1 MALSNNLID
10 KFVNAVGVDSKDKLK
25 KDGPLYGTIVGQ
37 SGSMYVKLDG
47 SEVLTPITTT
57 VEYAEGER
65 VLVNILKHT
74 ATVVGNVSSPAV
86 NGGTVK
92 KVEDKVDV
100 VIADNVII
108 RDKIIASE
116 ADIANIK
123 ADNVSIKGKLDA
135 TDAEI
140 KNLKATT
147 ITADQADLKY
157 ATIENL
163 DVVNETVRN
172 LQGDYGSFK
181 ELTTSKI
188 TAVEGNITNLTS
200 ENVTITG
207 RLDANEASI
216 NTLEATTAKIT
227 DLDAVNAHI
236 KNLTANKADIDL
248 ANVNNAWIQNGI
260 IKDGSIGEAA
270 IHEGAITNAK
280 IADATIEAAKI
291 KSINADT
298 ITAGTIKTDRLI
310 ITGPDGQDSIVKAIN
325 IANGV
330 SEADVNSQKI
340 QAASIDVV
348 DLSAFQAKIAGFDMN
363 GNAIYSG
370 KESIKDPNSG
380 IYISTTGIGMGDG
393 LLTGKD
399 ESPLQAYADGSF
411 KLIGKNSSFDF
422 NTVTG
427 ELNIEASSLKIS
439 SKSVATKS
447 DVDEVRNKAVT
458 AANTANNVQTAMN
471 ALNIGGRNL
480 LIDSSFN
487 NGYQSYVDDTYQIN
501 NNHTLKLYVNNT
513 DTSGIKYAGISDSY
527 ENKRLSVPIAD
538 CLNKNLVLSAWLYIP
553 ESGSVSGYRCRVVR
567 NVNGTEKLGYPN
579 YDYPNNLP
587 FSDNLSVGWN
597 HLYATYTI
605 SGDSTRLDAS
615 INVTAAAGKSSLAYL
630 SSPKLECGTRP
641 TDWTPAPED
650 VETRI
655 DNAYTQIESN
665 KTSISLKASQTE
677 TAIISDKLNAYI
689 DSSTEMIQNVNSWQ
703 FNFNKL
709 IKTDEADVENHQDY
723 ITFQNGDIILGE
735 SKSDLKLKIANDS
748 IQFKG
753 TTETEITPD
762 DDTTAWI
769 TGKQFNINRG
779 EIHEYLRVGNLILMP
794 KENGNFTI
802 DII

>member
-10 KFVNAVGVDSKDKLK
+10 KFVNAVGVDNKDKLK

-37 SGSMYVKLDG
+37 GGSMYVKLDG

-100 VIADNVII
+100 VVADNAII

-123 ADNVSIKGKLDA
+123 ADNVSINGKLDA

-227 DLDAVNAHI
+227 DLDTVNAHI

-380 IYISTTGIGMGDG
+380 IYISTTGIGIGDG

-439 SKSVATKS
+439 SKSVATKT
-447 DVDEVRNKAVT
+447 DVDEVRDEIT
-458 AANTANNVQTAMN
+458 

-513 DTSGIKYAGISDSY
+513 DTSGTKYVGITDSY
-527 ENKRLSVPIAD
+527 NNKRLSVPIAD

-553 ESGSVSGYRCRVVR
+553 ESGSVSGYRCRVMR
-567 NVNGTEKLGYPN
+567 IVNGITKWSDPN
-579 YDYPNNLP
+579 NDYPKNLP
-587 FSDNLSVGWN
+587 SSDSLSVGWN

-605 SGDSTRLDAS
+605 SGDSTELYVE
-615 INVTAAAGKSSLAYL
+615 INVYAKAGKSSLAYL
-630 SSPKLECGTRP
+630 SSPKLEFGTRP

-650 VETRI
+650 IETRI
-655 DNAYTQIESN
+655 DDAYTEIESN
-665 KTSISLKASQTE
+665 KTAISLKASQTE
-677 TAIISDKLNAYI
+677 TAIISDKLNTYI
-689 DSSTEMIQNVNSWQ
+689 DSSTEMIQNVNGWQ

-709 IKTDEADVENHQDY
+709 IKTDEADVANHQDY

-735 SKSDLKLKIANDS
+735 SGSDLKLKIANDS

-779 EIHEYLRVGNLILMP
+779 EIHEYLRVGNLVLMP

>member
-10 KFVNAVGVDSKDKLK
+10 KFVNAVGVDNKDKLK

-37 SGSMYVKLDG
+37 GGSMYVKLDG

-100 VIADNVII
+100 VVADNAII

-123 ADNVSIKGKLDA
+123 ADNVSINGKLDA

-227 DLDAVNAHI
+227 DLDTVNAHI

-348 DLSAFQAKIAGFDMN
+348 DLSAFQAKIASFDMN

-380 IYISTTGIGMGDG
+380 IYISTTGIGIGDG

-439 SKSVATKS
+439 SKSVATKT
-447 DVDEVRNKAVT
+447 DVDEVRDEIT
-458 AANTANNVQTAMN
+458 

-513 DTSGIKYAGISDSY
+513 DTSGTKYVGITDSY
-527 ENKRLSVPIAD
+527 NNKRLSVPIAD

-553 ESGSVSGYRCRVVR
+553 ESGSVSGYRCRVMR
-567 NVNGTEKLGYPN
+567 IVNGITKWSDPN
-579 YDYPNNLP
+579 NDYPKNLP
-587 FSDNLSVGWN
+587 SSDSLSVGWN

-605 SGDSTRLDAS
+605 SGDSTELYVE
-615 INVTAAAGKSSLAYL
+615 INVYAKAGKSSLAYL
-630 SSPKLECGTRP
+630 SSPKLEFGTRP

-650 VETRI
+650 IETRI
-655 DNAYTQIESN
+655 DDAYTEIESN
-665 KTSISLKASQTE
+665 KTAISLKASQTE
-677 TAIISDKLNAYI
+677 TAIISDKLNTYI
-689 DSSTEMIQNVNSWQ
+689 DSSTEMIQNVNGWQ

-709 IKTDEADVENHQDY
+709 IKTDEADVANHQDY

-735 SKSDLKLKIANDS
+735 SGSDLKLKIANDS

-779 EIHEYLRVGNLILMP
+779 EIHEYLRVGNLVLMP

>member
-74 ATVVGNVSSPAV
+74 ATVIGNVSSPAV

-100 VIADNVII
+100 VVADNAII

-123 ADNVSIKGKLDA
+123 ADNVSINGKLDA

-200 ENVTITG
+200 ENVTIIG

-330 SEADVNSQKI
+330 SEAYVNSQKI

-447 DVDEVRNKAVT
+447 DVDEVRDEITTLMTMTSTKGIAFK
-458 AANTANNVQTAMN
+458 NNSVSTILYITIYHGKQRITDAETMRKVYGEN
-471 ALNIGGRNL
+471 AYLQWYWLRLNDEEYGVI
-480 LIDSSFN
+480 SS
-487 NGYQSYVDDTYQIN
+487 
-501 NNHTLKLYVNNT
+501 
-513 DTSGIKYAGISDSY
+513 SDSRFR
-527 ENKRLSVPIAD
+527 EEGFKF
-538 CLNKNLVLSAWLYIP
+538 VLS
-553 ESGSVSGYRCRVVR
+553 
-567 NVNGTEKLGYPN
+567 
-579 YDYPNNLP
+579 
-587 FSDNLSVGWN
+587 
-597 HLYATYTI
+597 
-605 SGDSTRLDAS
+605 
-615 INVTAAAGKSSLAYL
+615 
-630 SSPKLECGTRP
+630 
-641 TDWTPAPED
+641 
-650 VETRI
+650 
-655 DNAYTQIESN
+655 
-665 KTSISLKASQTE
+665 
-677 TAIISDKLNAYI
+677 
-689 DSSTEMIQNVNSWQ
+689 
-703 FNFNKL
+703 
-709 IKTDEADVENHQDY
+709 
-723 ITFQNGDIILGE
+723 
-735 SKSDLKLKIANDS
+735 
-748 IQFKG
+748 
-753 TTETEITPD
+753 PD
-762 DDTTAWI
+762 DVDTQVSFECELI
-769 TGKQFNINRG
+769 T
-779 EIHEYLRVGNLILMP
+779 
-794 KENGNFTI
+794 
-802 DII
+802 D

>member
-10 KFVNAVGVDSKDKLK
+10 KFVNAVGVDNKDKLK

-47 SEVLTPITTT
+47 SEVLTPIITT

-100 VIADNVII
+100 VVADNAII

-123 ADNVSIKGKLDA
+123 ADNVSINGKLDA

-140 KNLKATT
+140 KNLKATI

-188 TAVEGNITNLTS
+188 TSVEGNITNLTS

-207 RLDANEASI
+207 RLDVNEASI

-227 DLDAVNAHI
+227 DLDAVNANI

-291 KSINADT
+291 KSIDADT

-393 LLTGKD
+393 SLTGKD

-439 SKSVATKS
+439 SKSVATKT
-447 DVDEVRNKAVT
+447 DVDEVRDEIT
-458 AANTANNVQTAMN
+458 

-513 DTSGIKYAGISDSY
+513 DTSGTKYVGITDSY
-527 ENKRLSVPIAD
+527 DNKRLSVPIAD

-567 NVNGTEKLGYPN
+567 VVNGIEKLGYPN
-579 YDYPNNLP
+579 YDYPKNLP
-587 FSDNLSVGWN
+587 SSDNLSVGWN

-605 SGDSTRLDAS
+605 SGDSTELYVD
-615 INVTAAAGKSSLAYL
+615 INVYAKAGKSSLAYL
-630 SSPKLECGTRP
+630 SSPKLEFGTRP

-650 VETRI
+650 IETRI
-655 DNAYTQIESN
+655 DDAYTEIESN
-665 KTSISLKASQTE
+665 KTAISLKASQTE
-677 TAIISDKLNAYI
+677 TAIISDKLNTYI
-689 DSSTEMIQNVNSWQ
+689 DSSTEMIQNVNGWQ

-779 EIHEYLRVGNLILMP
+779 EIHEYLRVGNLVLMP

>member
-10 KFVNAVGVDSKDKLK
+10 KFVNAVGVDNKDKLK

-37 SGSMYVKLDG
+37 GGSMYVKLDG

-100 VIADNVII
+100 VVADNAII

-123 ADNVSIKGKLDA
+123 ADNVSINGKLDA

-200 ENVTITG
+200 ENATITG

-227 DLDAVNAHI
+227 DLDTVNAHI

-380 IYISTTGIGMGDG
+380 IYISTTGIGIGDG

-439 SKSVATKS
+439 SKSVATKT
-447 DVDEVRNKAVT
+447 DVDEVRDEIT
-458 AANTANNVQTAMN
+458 

-513 DTSGIKYAGISDSY
+513 DTSGTKYVGITDSY
-527 ENKRLSVPIAD
+527 NNKRLSVPIAD

-553 ESGSVSGYRCRVVR
+553 ESGSVSGYRCRVMR
-567 NVNGTEKLGYPN
+567 IVNGITKWSDPN
-579 YDYPNNLP
+579 NDYPKNLP
-587 FSDNLSVGWN
+587 SSDSLSVGWN

-605 SGDSTRLDAS
+605 SGDSTELYVE
-615 INVTAAAGKSSLAYL
+615 INVYAKAGKSSLAYL
-630 SSPKLECGTRP
+630 SSPKLEFGTRP

-650 VETRI
+650 IETRI
-655 DNAYTQIESN
+655 DDAYTEIESN
-665 KTSISLKASQTE
+665 KTAISLKASQTE
-677 TAIISDKLNAYI
+677 TAIISDKLNTYI
-689 DSSTEMIQNVNSWQ
+689 DSSTEMIQNVNGWQ

-709 IKTDEADVENHQDY
+709 IKTDEADVANHQDY

-735 SKSDLKLKIANDS
+735 SGSDLKLKIANDS

-779 EIHEYLRVGNLILMP
+779 EIHEYLRVGNLVLMP
-794 KENGNFTI
+794 KESGNLTI